1 MAASVSGNL
10 LATIR
15 NRLNVTWDDSDTNA
29 LLTTLAE
36 EGEVYLN
43 RIAGAE
49 LDFETPGSPRTLLM
63 EYVRYARDGGT
74 DVFENNYRHLLLEL
88 QTDKAVERYASETES
103 SGA

>member
-29 LLTTLAE
+29 L
-36 EGEVYLN
+36 LN

-88 QTDKAVERYASETES
+88 QSDKAVERYASETES